1 MKKNKIPE
9 LPTIEL
15 TTPELKRKRELMSE
29 EVQQIIINES
39 RDLIDLIDAY
49 AKSSFQARNLGQ
61 AAYLYHKQ
69 SLSPTGI
76 IWSLAGSLFGAG
88 LRQITIDAIRNNL
101 VDVLVCTGAL
111 FEQDMLEALGHKH
124 YVCGPEQDD
133 LELQSLGI
141 DRVYDH
147 LLDEMGLRQVDLTFK
162 KIAAEMPE
170 GHYSSRKFMEF
181 AGRWMSNAQGVTDSV
196 MQAAYE
202 RKVPIFIPAIND
214 SSIGIGL
221 AMHQN
226 EKHNTMSIDSIKDL
240 RELAYLK
247 SKCGDTGIIV
257 VGGGVPKNYSQ
268 DAVVAAEMLGYE
280 VDKHK
285 FGIQISTA
293 DVRDGGLSGSTL
305 KEAIS
310 WGKND
315 KEIEEVM
322 VWGEATVYFPLLVG
336 YVRQKLRDKKRKGRQ
351 FTNIFKSK

>member
-1 MKKNKIPE
+1 MKKNKTPE

-15 TTPELKRKRELMSE
+15 TTPELQRKRELMSK
-29 EVQQIIINES
+29 EVQQIIISES
-39 RDLIDLIDAY
+39 RDLTDLIDAY
-49 AKSSFQARNLGQ
+49 AKSSFQARNLGL
-61 AAYLYHKQ
+61 ASHLYYKQ

-124 YVCGPEQDD
+124 YVCDPDQDD
-133 LELQSLGI
+133 RKLQSLEI

-170 GHYSSRKFMEF
+170 GHYSSREFMEF
-181 AGRWMSNAQGVTDSV
+181 AGKWMSNAQGVADSV

>member
-9 LPTIEL
+9 LPSTEF
-15 TTPELKRKRELMSE
+15 TTSQLQRKKELMSK
-29 EVQQIIINES
+29 EVQQIVINES
-39 RDLIDLIDAY
+39 RDLTELIDAY
-49 AKSSFQARNLGQ
+49 AKSSFQARNIGL
-61 AAYLYHKQ
+61 ASHLYYKQ

-76 IWSLAGSLFGAG
+76 MWSLAGSLFGAG
-88 LRQITIDAIRNNL
+88 LRQITINAIRNNL
-101 VDVLVCTGAL
+101 VDILVCTGAL

-133 LELQSLGI
+133 RELQSLGI

-162 KIAAEMPE
+162 KIAAEIPE
-170 GHYSSRKFMEF
+170 GHYSSREFMEF
-181 AGRWMSNAQGVTDSV
+181 AGGWMSNAQGVTESV

-202 RKVPIFIPAIND
+202 KKVPIFIPAIND

-226 EKHNTMSIDSIKDL
+226 EKHNVMSIDSIKDL

-247 SKCGDTGIIV
+247 SECGDTGIIV

-268 DAVVAAEMLGYE
+268 DTVVAAEMLGYE
-280 VDKHK
+280 VNKHK

-336 YVRQKLRDKKRKGRQ
+336 YVDQKLRDKRRKGRQ

>member
-1 MKKNKIPE
+1 MKRNRIPE
-9 LPTIEL
+9 LPQSDLTSQEL
-15 TTPELKRKRELMSE
+15 QRKRELMLE
-29 EVQQIIINES
+29 EVGQIPIDGGKNLIELMNEF
-39 RDLIDLIDAY
+39 
-49 AKSSFQARNLGQ
+49 AKSSFQARNLGRAAQLYYKQ
-61 AAYLYHKQ
+61 A
-69 SLSPTGI
+69 LSGTGI

-88 LRQITIDAIRNNL
+88 LRQITIDAVRKDL
-101 VDVLVCTGAL
+101 VDVLICTGAL
-111 FEQDMLEALGHKH
+111 FEQDMMEALGHKH
-124 YVCGPEQDD
+124 YICEVEQEDQ
-133 LELQSLGI
+133 ELQSLGI

-162 KIAAEMPE
+162 QIATEMSE
-170 GHYSSRKFMEF
+170 GHYSSREFLEF
-181 AGRWMSNAQGVTDSV
+181 AGRWLANTKGTKDSV

-202 RKVPIFIPAIND
+202 KKTPIFIPAVND

-221 AMHQN
+221 AMHQKEN
-226 EKHNTMSIDSIKDL
+226 EEMSSIDSIKDL

-268 DAVVAAEMLGYE
+268 DAVVVAEMLGYD
-280 VDKHK
+280 VQKHK

-315 KEIEEVM
+315 KEIDEVM
-322 VWGEATVYFPLLVG
+322 VWGEATVCFPLLVG
-336 YVRQKLRDKKRKGRQ
+336 YVYNKLGKKGREGRQ
-351 FTNIFKSK
+351 LGNIFK